1 MLNDNLVNFYM
12 NYLLSTYIEDQLS
25 THNILIEDA
34 LSVLSRTP
42 LPDPSQEEHIKAT
55 LNHSLLQFY
64 MFSTFLYPQLSHLRR
79 VDNQAAKEKLFKW
92 CEMAGVF
99 QRQCVFF
106 PIYQSYEYDIMIMS
120 LIMMII
126 LIMKMK
132 MKMLPVRYSVYYK
145 P

>member
-25 THNILIEDA
+25 THDILTEDA

-42 LPDPSQEEHIKAT
+42 LPDPSQEERIKT
-55 LNHSLLQFY
+55 ILNQSLLQFY

-106 PIYQSYEYDIMIMS
+106 PIYQS
-120 LIMMII
+120 
-126 LIMKMK
+126 
-132 MKMLPVRYSVYYK
+132 
-145 P
+145 